1 MIWLKSASNR
11 AVTIAVGVA
20 QFGRFGVVFLHA
32 CSCKSVFAGAL
43 LQEYLCRSRYTGHLC
58 VVDVRGELA

>member
-1 MIWLKSASNR
+1 MIWLKSASNQ

-32 CSCKSVFAGAL
+32 CVCNSVFTGVCL
-43 LQEYLCRSRYTGHLC
+43 RVFVQEPLHRTSMCG
-58 VVDVRGELA
+58 

>member
-1 MIWLKSASNR
+1 MIWLKSASNQ

-32 CSCKSVFAGAL
+32 CLFVQERFSRRVFVRVFV
-43 LQEYLCRSRYTGHLC
+43 QEPLRRTSMC
-58 VVDVRGELA
+58 V